1 MLRKSNGTL
10 VLFVAAVLF
19 GSSWLLAQ
27 QEEELTPDQAKEL
40 AIEAYIYGYPL
51 VTMDLTKQVMT
62 NVAEPDKMK
71 APVGQFINAR
81 SYPTA
86 AFKDVTAPNA
96 DTLYSTAWLNLK
108 EEPWVLHVPD
118 EAERYYLMPMLSG
131 WTEVF
136 ADPGTRTTG
145 TGAADWAIT
154 GPDWK
159 GTLPAGLKEYKSPTN
174 MVWVIGRTYCSG
186 TAEDFAAVHKIQD
199 EYSLKPLSFFGKSY
213 TPPKGVVDP
222 KIDMATPVRKQV
234 NQLDAA
240 TFFNRLALLL
250 KDNPPAKED
259 APLIAKFAQIGI
271 VPGLPFDQTKL
282 NPTILA
288 TVEKAAQ
295 DKIRGY
301 LDKGLIE
308 TNGWTYTKVTGR
320 YGNNYVDRAL
330 VAAIGL
336 GANRP
341 QDAIYPISSHDS
353 ESKPLNGSNK
363 YVIHFEKGKLPP
375 VKGFWSLTMYTDQYY
390 FVDNALNRYALSQRD
405 PLKTNPDG
413 SVDLYIQHDS
423 PGKEKEANWLPAPTG
438 DFILMFRLYWPDEAI
453 LNGSW
458 KPPAIVKK

>member
-186 TAEDFAAVHKIQD
+186 T
-199 EYSLKPLSFFGKSY
+199 G
-213 TPPKGVVDP
+213 
-222 KIDMATPVRKQV
+222 
-234 NQLDAA
+234 
-240 TFFNRLALLL
+240 
-250 KDNPPAKED
+250 
-259 APLIAKFAQIGI
+259 
-271 VPGLPFDQTKL
+271 
-282 NPTILA
+282 
-288 TVEKAAQ
+288 
-295 DKIRGY
+295 
-301 LDKGLIE
+301 
-308 TNGWTYTKVTGR
+308 
-320 YGNNYVDRAL
+320 
-330 VAAIGL
+330 
-336 GANRP
+336 
-341 QDAIYPISSHDS
+341 
-353 ESKPLNGSNK
+353 
-363 YVIHFEKGKLPP
+363 
-375 VKGFWSLTMYTDQYY
+375 
-390 FVDNALNRYALSQRD
+390 
-405 PLKTNPDG
+405 
-413 SVDLYIQHDS
+413 
-423 PGKEKEANWLPAPTG
+423 
-438 DFILMFRLYWPDEAI
+438 
-453 LNGSW
+453 
-458 KPPAIVKK
+458 